1 MSRQGLHAGR
11 SHDSGA
17 QSSHSSSF
25 GKRQWK
31 RVLYE
36 NQNFPDNYIDSQR
49 IFEQLDYSV
58 GGVDVFS
65 YLSVVRSTS
74 TVAQQISV
82 VAVFLAIY
90 KYIRMNDS
98 YTTLSRLAGF
108 DCFLLVIGH
117 IFHRALDSPVTLQPS
132 IGELLRGVFL
142 FGVCVRVAAPA
153 LQTLTSS
160 FSSDTIHALAITFS
174 AVHLVSYDYGYIHE
188 KEVET
193 YSGTI
198 SLNAAMITAVLLASR
213 LHDVETVFSF
223 MLLAVICFSFYPTVA
238 RLMYQRSFALHLA
251 VTLLQCLLASS
262 ILLSLDLVLF
272 IIFLSIILFI
282 WVICPLWL
290 QQMQVYKRSLKGPWD
305 IASL

>member
-1 MSRQGLHAGR
+1 MSKQSTTGR
-11 SHDSGA
+11 SADRETPRIY
-17 QSSHSSSF
+17 SHAST
-25 GKRQWK
+25 KRQWK

-49 IFEQLDYSV
+49 IFEQLDYGV
-58 GGVDVFS
+58 GGEVVS
-65 YLSVVRSTS
+65 YISVVRSTS

-82 VAVFLAIY
+82 VAMFLAMY
-90 KYIRMNDS
+90 KYIRIYDS
-98 YTTLSRLAGF
+98 HESLSKLVAF
-108 DCFLLVIGH
+108 DCFLLVVGH
-117 IFHRALDSPVTLQPS
+117 IFLRALDSPITLQPS
-132 IGELLRGVFL
+132 LGELLRGVFL

-174 AVHLVSYDYGYIHE
+174 FIHLVSYDYGYIHE
-188 KEVET
+188 KDVET

-223 MLLAVICFSFYPTVA
+223 MLLAALCFSFYPTVA
-238 RLMYQRSFALHLA
+238 RLMYQRSFALHLF
-251 VTLLQCLLASS
+251 VTLLQCIIASWILASV
-262 ILLSLDLVLF
+262 DLVLF
-272 IIFLSIILFI
+272 IIFLSIIVFV